1 MKNFT
6 GVSRAFGLACCCVFP
21 LAAAAQS
28 DHPEAIKP
36 DQLTYENMPELPKC
50 LTVGVAQ
57 GDPMTGPSTVVLKF
71 AAKCDSTMHWHSP
84 NEQLVMVKGSGMFQL
99 QGESP
104 KPVTVGGYNAQ
115 PSKHNH
121 RFMCGTGGECLLYLF
136 SDAKFDIHYVDD
148 SGKEISLEQAEKSAT
163 KM

>member
-1 MKNFT
+1 
-6 GVSRAFGLACCCVFP
+6 
-21 LAAAAQS
+21 
-28 DHPEAIKP
+28 
-36 DQLTYENMPELPKC
+36 
-50 LTVGVAQ
+50 
-57 GDPMTGPSTVVLKF
+57 MTGPSTVVHKF

-99 QGESP
+99 QGQSP

-121 RFMCGTGGECLLYLF
+121 RFMCGAGGECLLYLF

-148 SGKEISLEQAEKSAT
+148 SGKEISLEQAKKSAT